1 MFKLLGLDTIQ
12 KISPKT
18 SEQMR
23 VQKLTR
29 QTWNEKTNGSLPSR
43 LINPRP
49 TTPLLQLR
57 LSSILLSFSL
67 LAAFLQATDNGGGST
82 QLLVVF

>member
-49 TTPLLQLR
+49 TTPLLQR
-57 LSSILLSFSL
+57 LSSIPLSFSL